1 MPGIPLV
8 DREITSADQMCRQ
21 GCILHLSEEEEI
33 AAEESLKLY
42 CKPVELYNILQRRA
56 IRNPSFLQRCLRYK
70 VQEKNKRRV
79 QIPVSVSG
87 TLINGFQHQNLFPI
101 CIMLAKP
108 VADFGVTDTYSA
120 VYRFSRAVILTTST
134 GAETKFTFPDIKK
147 LEGEI
152 KSGSLFILFVSF
164 AQLGES
170 VSAIDLTKYCT
181 DASHCPTNIE
191 GCCLFGKIPMEK
203 SPNLSLGEKGEM
215 TTSIEMHSSFMKLSC
230 TDKDK
235 FISFQTPY
243 NSDAESAPKQVEDII
258 CAEEVGAKDK
268 SPYDSYDSTLNTSLY
283 RVIRLRSGNVVFNFR
298 YLNNKLQR
306 TEVVEDSSCPFCLA
320 KCGSFKG
327 LRYHLSSSHDLFNF
341 EFWVKG
347 EIQAVNVSVKTEV
360 EQSEVAAADCVDPQ
374 QQAFFFCS
382 KLLKRRK
389 AINLLQNSKHVHPL
403 IIDSDYPSAVNEVQD
418 KADGIAEFLDRD
430 IPISDVTGMSKG
442 IAQSQSHA
450 DPEGIQSIAGNN
462 LEPTT
467 LPQLAKKK
475 KLSIARSDP
484 RNRALLEKRPF
495 IHSQSAQPMALEEV
509 LADRDSEDEVDNDV
523 VDIEDRRRLNEFV
536 DVTKDEKEMMLMWNT
551 FARKQR
557 IIADGHMPWAC
568 VAFSKLHGRALVDSP
583 SLLWCWRLFLIKL
596 WKHGLI
602 GGRNINDCNLIFEK
616 IQKKDAEDPEKKS

>member
-1 MPGIPLV
+1 MSCFLL
-8 DREITSADQMCRQ
+8 DSMYMSA
-21 GCILHLSEEEEI
+21 
-33 AAEESLKLY
+33 
-42 CKPVELYNILQRRA
+42 
-56 IRNPSFLQRCLRYK
+56 
-70 VQEKNKRRV
+70 
-79 QIPVSVSG
+79 
-87 TLINGFQHQNLFPI
+87 
-101 CIMLAKP
+101 
-108 VADFGVTDTYSA
+108 
-120 VYRFSRAVILTTST
+120 
-134 GAETKFTFPDIKK
+134 
-147 LEGEI
+147 
-152 KSGSLFILFVSF
+152 
-164 AQLGES
+164 
-170 VSAIDLTKYCT
+170 
-181 DASHCPTNIE
+181 NIE

-203 SPNLSLGEKGEM
+203 SPNLSLGEKAEM

-243 NSDAESAPKQVEDII
+243 NSVAETAPKQIEVIICAEEVGAKDKYPYDSDNSDAVSAPKQVEDII

-268 SPYDSYDSTLNTSLY
+268 SPYDSNDSTLNTSLY

-360 EQSEVAAADCVDPQ
+360 EQSEVAADCVDPQ

-389 AINLLQNSKHVHPL
+389 ATNLLQNSKHVHPL

-430 IPISDVTGMSKG
+430 IPSSDVTGMSKG
-442 IAQSQSHA
+442 IAQSHSHA

-462 LEPTT
+462 LGPTT